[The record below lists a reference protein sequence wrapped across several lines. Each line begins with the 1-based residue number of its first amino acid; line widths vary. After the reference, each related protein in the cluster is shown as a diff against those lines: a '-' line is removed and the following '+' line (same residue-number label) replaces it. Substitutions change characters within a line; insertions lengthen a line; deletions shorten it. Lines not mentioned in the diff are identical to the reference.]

1 VSYFH
6 LLRALPFF
14 RKQWE
19 SCRHFCSTWAKQRH
33 PSTIAEGKNASPKK
47 VLSSKQL
54 CTEGQS
60 HDAPEPSA
68 GLQGCAVHGSLQH
81 CVLCSIPAK
90 NGRARTHPQ
99 PHASLLLVPSKVFP
113 AATDTTVQPKG
124 QTTAK
129 CIPSTRAELRRGR
142 GWSLKTN
149 SFLPHHH
156 SPECGIILIPTS
168 SPNAE

>member
-1 VSYFH
+1 MRCPFSVSSGNPAGIFAP
-6 LLRALPFF
+6 RGPNNATLPL
-14 RKQWE
+14 
-19 SCRHFCSTWAKQRH
+19 SQRVKMH
-33 PSTIAEGKNASPKK
+33 PPKK